1 MKGARAMRRRLDEGK
16 RAMGSFVC
24 ELRSP
29 AVAGFLAREGFDFL
43 LVDTEH
49 GIFDPREVEA
59 HIAAARN
66 AGLCPLVRVSTADRA
81 EVMRALDAGAEG
93 IMVPM
98 VRSLDDAREAVAH
111 SKYPPLGQ
119 RGAHF
124 ARPHVDFS
132 PPADAGAYMDEAN
145 RALLTVLQIETL
157 EAAEIVDELAAL
169 EGVDM
174 LYIGPGDL
182 SIALGHPGQV
192 DHPEVLEV
200 VGRMV
205 RACREHGKLAGSH
218 FNDTAHLAALAELGV
233 QVYGFGAVVRM
244 LAAGVAGQAAAA
256 RQALG
261 E

>member
-1 MKGARAMRRRLDEGK
+1 MRQKLQAGK

-29 AVAGFLAREGFDFL
+29 AVAGLLAREGFDFI

-59 HIAAARN
+59 HIAAARA
-66 AGLCPLVRVSTADRA
+66 AGLCSLVRVSTTDRA
-81 EVMRALDAGAEG
+81 EIMRVLDAGAEG

-98 VRSLDDAREAVAH
+98 VRSLDDARRAVAH

-124 ARPHVDFS
+124 ARPHNDFS
-132 PPADAGAYMDEAN
+132 PPTDTAAYMAEAN
-145 RALLTVLQIETL
+145 KSLLTVLQIETL

-169 EGVDM
+169 DGVDM

-192 DHPEVLEV
+192 NHPDVLAV
-200 VGRMV
+200 VERMV
-205 RACREHGKLAGSH
+205 QACRAHGKLAGSH
-218 FNDTAHLAALAELGV
+218 FNDTAHLPALAERGV

-244 LAAGVAGQAAAA
+244 LAVGVADQAAAA

-261 E
+261 GE

>member
-1 MKGARAMRRRLDEGK
+1 MHRAQAMRKKLADGGH
-16 RAMGSFVC
+16 AMGSFVC
-24 ELRSP
+24 ELRTP

-49 GIFDPREVEA
+49 GIFDPREVET
-59 HIAAARN
+59 HIAAAKA
-66 AGLCPLVRVSTADRA
+66 AGLCSLVRVSTTDRT
-81 EVMRALDAGAEG
+81 EIMRVLDAGAEG

-98 VRSLDDAREAVAH
+98 VRSLEDARRAVAH

-124 ARPHVDFS
+124 ARPHTDFG
-132 PPADAGAYMDEAN
+132 PPADPAAYMAEAN
-145 RALLTVLQIETL
+145 KSLLTVVQIETL
-157 EAAEIVDELAAL
+157 EAAHLVDELAAVD
-169 EGVDM
+169 GVDM

-192 DHPEVLEV
+192 DHPAVLEV
-200 VGRMV
+200 VERMV
-205 RACREHGKLAGSH
+205 HSCRRHGKLAASH
-218 FNDTAHLAALAELGV
+218 FNNTDHLPALAERGV

-244 LAAGVAGQAAAA
+244 LAVGVAGQAAAA
-256 RQALG
+256 RKALG